1 MPAVLNENGYR
12 FFFFSNEGNSLEP
25 CHIHIRKHGA
35 LAKFWVENEC
45 HIAENFGFTA
55 KELKEIS
62 DIINKNIPTIKE
74 AWNGFFCK

>member
-1 MPAVLNENGYR
+1 
-12 FFFFSNEGNSLEP
+12 
-25 CHIHIRKHGA
+25 